1 MVCNDLS
8 FLEKKSNVSTF
19 VWKTIYD
26 IIFLNLIIFYKC
38 SIFFQDFKECS
49 LRRALLVYLL
59 HTPFFIG
66 ITFIRIPRLK
76 MLKNSNISKNNPEA
90 QIINQ
95 KEFFRRNIIFTYPVL
110 RRMCTVKFLFRG
122 ISSYML
128 SLGDRNDSKLF

>member
-8 FLEKKSNVSTF
+8 FLEKNPMSPH
-19 VWKTIYD
+19 D

-38 SIFFQDFKECS
+38 SIFFQDFKESS

-76 MLKNSNISKNNPEA
+76 MLKNSNTSKNNPEA

-95 KEFFRRNIIFTYPVL
+95 KEFFRRNIIFTYPGI

>member
-1 MVCNDLS
+1 
-8 FLEKKSNVSTF
+8 
-19 VWKTIYD
+19 
-26 IIFLNLIIFYKC
+26 
-38 SIFFQDFKECS
+38 
-49 LRRALLVYLL
+49 
-59 HTPFFIG
+59 
-66 ITFIRIPRLK
+66 